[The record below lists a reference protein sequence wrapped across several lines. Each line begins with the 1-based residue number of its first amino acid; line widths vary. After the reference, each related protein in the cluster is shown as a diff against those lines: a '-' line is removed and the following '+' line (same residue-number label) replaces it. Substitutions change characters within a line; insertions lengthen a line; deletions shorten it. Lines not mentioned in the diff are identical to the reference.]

1 MKSLLFL
8 FLSVFFLDLNA
19 QQIQFKFPHFAEMEY
34 VFCLIQGEKEDTISQ
49 GKMSKEGRLTIQIPD
64 KYKGYKGMGKWSL
77 KNGGGL
83 GIIINNE
90 NFTIECLESQ
100 PKYGNIKYINSTEN
114 QFLSESF
121 HQQREILSKYE
132 AVTNALMTYSDKDS
146 FYNELKTE
154 QQKRINEFSQLQKSI
169 TSEDLYASQF
179 KKISDFSTGIGNNL
193 TDDPKKK
200 QEAFN
205 RFMSSEMDWND
216 LYTSGH
222 WNGIISQWIQMNLEI
237 IKDDSKFLNDI
248 QFIIIKLKPDSNLYQ
263 SFTNIL
269 INKLTKAGREDLL
282 ERE

>member
-8 FLSVFFLDLNA
+8 FLSVFFFHLKA

-34 VFCLIQGEKEDTISQ
+34 VFCLIQGEKEDTISK
-49 GKMSKEGRLTIQIPD
+49 GKMSKEGNLTIQLPD
-64 KYKGYKGMGKWSL
+64 KYKGYKGMGKWML

-90 NFTIECLESQ
+90 NFAIECLESQ

-132 AVTNALMTYSDKDS
+132 AVTNTLTFYSEANP
-146 FYNELKTE
+146 FYRELKSEE
-154 QQKRINEFSQLQKSI
+154 QSLINAFKDFRKKTNS
-169 TSEDLYASQF
+169 DFYASEF
-179 KKISDFSTGIGNNL
+179 KKISDYSSGIGNNL
-193 TDDPKKK
+193 DDDAKKK
-200 QEAFN
+200 QIQFN
-205 RFMSSEMDWND
+205 DFVVNEMNWNY

-222 WNGIISQWIQMNLEI
+222 WKSFISQWIQLNLEI
-237 IKDDSKFLNDI
+237 VKKDSEFLNDI
-248 QFIIIKLKPDSNLYQ
+248 KTVAGKLKSDKDLYP
-263 SFTNIL
+263 SFINIL

-282 ERE
+282 ERL